1 MMMMEQGETVD
12 GITHSIQEI
21 DMAIAGLSP
30 QLRRKMYRGQVWE
43 QIDELLDTRND
54 LKSILG
60 ELALDEME
68 RMMTNGD

>member
-1 MMMMEQGETVD
+1 MMIEQGETMD

-21 DMAIAGLSP
+21 DMQIAEISP

-54 LKSILG
+54 LTSVLG
-60 ELALDEME
+60 ELVLDDME
-68 RMMTNGD
+68 RMMTE

>member
-1 MMMMEQGETVD
+1 MMMEHEESVD

-21 DMAIAGLSP
+21 DMAIAELSP

-54 LKSILG
+54 LTAVLG

-68 RMMTNGD
+68 RMMQE

>member
-1 MMMMEQGETVD
+1 MMIEQGETMD

-21 DMAIAGLSP
+21 DMQIAEISP

-60 ELALDEME
+60 ELVLDDME
-68 RMMTNGD
+68 RMMTE